1 MPDTIIGLINN
12 SFDKIIL
19 NSFLGLS
26 SLGLYDIANRFSN
39 VYKQVL
45 DSIIP
50 TWTPYFMNKSEKEI

>member
-26 SLGLYDIANRFSN
+26 SLGLYDIAN
-39 VYKQVL
+39 
-45 DSIIP
+45 DSLMFI
-50 TWTPYFMNKSEKEI
+50 NKF

>member
-45 DSIIP
+45 DLNNSYLDTLFYEQI
-50 TWTPYFMNKSEKEI
+50 